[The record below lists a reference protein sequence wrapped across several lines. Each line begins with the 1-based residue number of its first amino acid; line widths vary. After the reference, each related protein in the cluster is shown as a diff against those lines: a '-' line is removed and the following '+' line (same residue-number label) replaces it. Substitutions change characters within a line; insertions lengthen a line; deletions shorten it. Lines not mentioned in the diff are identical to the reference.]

1 MGIGAEVKLKIY
13 EAPGGCTSTSAPI
26 PPTRLLL
33 SSSSPVVIPTTSS
46 TIPTSM
52 ATARMLTTVR
62 TGRWSTFSMIILL
75 TTRTLRLRAGRQIH
89 KLRLLGLFEQE
100 FFGLNRLV
108 ERGLLDRNR
117 QAVVFDRAVEVYA
130 GRIADALEVPVLGV
144 LNALGVAA
152 LRPINLHTRNF
163 EARPVEP
170 DLPPEGQVPAGGG
183 LEHIHD
189 VVTAASFFG
198 LFGEDLFA
206 ARVNGRDQQS
216 VQDVLR
222 AQVLQRVFG
231 RSAGRILSD
240 DEFFLGGDVDPKLVA
255 VRHHVQDF
263 GAHDGGLAK
272 NSNRRGLFEQDEPL
286 DVVVLADDAGIN
298 RARLRLEV
306 RSRYQRADRGAPG
319 IDATDEVSKGRL
331 LRRWRHQRRVH
342 LRGPPDRAAGRRYA
356 RQGDGHSAP
365 TR

>member
-1 MGIGAEVKLKIY
+1 MRGACGRGAHSGQENPPAPRPKVPRWLPRTPLNPQSTRRWNNTGATANTWGTSASFSPNLMGIGAEVKLKIY

-52 ATARMLTTVR
+52 AAARMLTTVR

-75 TTRTLRLRAGRQIH
+75 TTRPLRLRAGRQIH

-163 EARPVEP
+163 EARPVHP
-170 DLPPEGQVPAGGG
+170 DLPPAGQVPTGGG
-183 LEHIHD
+183 LEHLHD

-198 LFGEDLFA
+198 LFGEDLFS
-206 ARVNGRDQQS
+206 ARGNGRDQQKFH
-216 VQDVLR
+216 DVLR
-222 AQVLQRVFG
+222 GPGLQRGFG
-231 RSAGRILSD
+231 RSA
-240 DEFFLGGDVDPKLVA
+240 
-255 VRHHVQDF
+255 
-263 GAHDGGLAK
+263 
-272 NSNRRGLFEQDEPL
+272 
-286 DVVVLADDAGIN
+286 
-298 RARLRLEV
+298 
-306 RSRYQRADRGAPG
+306 
-319 IDATDEVSKGRL
+319 
-331 LRRWRHQRRVH
+331 
-342 LRGPPDRAAGRRYA
+342 
-356 RQGDGHSAP
+356 
-365 TR
+365 